1 MLWQVHW
8 GELVVM
14 SCFGDDE
21 EQEEVLLALKGP
33 WVTNVA
39 VLPAVSFV
47 TI

>member
-1 MLWQVHW
+1 
-8 GELVVM
+8 VM
-14 SCFGDDE
+14 SCFGDE